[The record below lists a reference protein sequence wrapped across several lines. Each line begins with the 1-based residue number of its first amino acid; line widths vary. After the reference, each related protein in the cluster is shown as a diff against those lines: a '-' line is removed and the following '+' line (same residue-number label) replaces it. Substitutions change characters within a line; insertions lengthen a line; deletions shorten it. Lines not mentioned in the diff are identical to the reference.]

1 MYPYSDPGSQGT
13 ANVHNISQR
22 IAEDIRN
29 DLHTLR
35 MSVTLAWQER
45 GVMLTSEE
53 QEELQTEIK
62 DLCLYLQN
70 LTGSRK

>member
-1 MYPYSDPGSQGT
+1 MSPYSDTGSDSA
-13 ANVHNISQR
+13 ANVHNISER
-22 IAEDIRN
+22 IAGDIRN

-53 QEELQTEIK
+53 QDELQAEIK
-62 DLCLYLQN
+62 DLCQYLQN
-70 LTGSRK
+70 LTGCRE